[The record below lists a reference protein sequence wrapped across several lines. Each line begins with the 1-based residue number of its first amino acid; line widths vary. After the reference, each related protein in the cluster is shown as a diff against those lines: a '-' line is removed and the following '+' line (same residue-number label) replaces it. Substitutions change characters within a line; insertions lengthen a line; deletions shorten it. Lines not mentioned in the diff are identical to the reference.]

1 MDRDTITRT
10 GARASG
16 VEGQD
21 PSNGGAQPS
30 LLFGHS
36 AGRKVWPR
44 SARRVDANFLLRRV
58 CLVLA

>member
-16 VEGQD
+16 VEELT
-21 PSNGGAQPS
+21 PRMAVHHGAHRPDTVRGVRWCRRTHERRMQTD
-30 LLFGHS
+30 
-36 AGRKVWPR
+36 V
-44 SARRVDANFLLRRV
+44 ARRA